1 MAVVRMQDVPTG
13 VSVPTSPSNPGRW
26 QFFKQGSATST
37 GTTID
42 SEGNVTA
49 AGIGT
54 FASLITGSI
63 TTLLDAILALVG
75 STANK
80 TVLTATV
87 TGDANARY
95 VLNANGT
102 MNWGSGAAPTDT
114 NLYRASAGQLQ
125 TDGILSVGGNLT
137 TGGSF
142 TATGTSTVGGLTT
155 AGTVTMLNAVLTGQA
170 SFSGVATNNAISAMV
185 TGDTGDRI
193 DIRPDG
199 TVFFGGGAGATDV
212 KLYRQSADKL
222 AIDDDWLIN
231 LAGKGLRVK
240 EGTNAKQGTSTLVAG
255 TVVVA
260 NTSVTAT
267 SRIFLTAQ
275 SVGGTA
281 GALAVT
287 ARTAGTSFTITS
299 TNAAD
304 TSVVAWHIFEPA

>member
-1 MAVVRMQDVPTG
+1 MPVMRIRENPPVATFL
-13 VSVPTSPSNPGRW
+13 SPANKGTW
-26 QFFKQGSATST
+26 EFFKQGSATST
-37 GTTID
+37 GTVID
-42 SEGNVTA
+42 TEGNVTA
-49 AGIGT
+49 AGTGT
-54 FASLITGSI
+54 FAALSTGSI
-63 TTLLDAILALVG
+63 STLLDAVLALVG
-75 STANK
+75 SATGK
-80 TVLTATV
+80 TLLTATV

-95 VLNANGT
+95 ILNANGT
-102 MNWGSGAAPTDT
+102 MGWGGGTLATDT
-114 NLYRASAGQLQ
+114 NLYRAAAGQLQ
-125 TDGILSVGGNLT
+125 TDGAFQAGGT
-137 TGGSF
+137 VTG
-142 TATGTSTVGGLTT
+142 ANLTT
-155 AGTVTMLNAVLTGQA
+155 AGTLTALNGTITGQF
-170 SFSGVATNNAISAMV
+170 SYSGVATNNAISAMV

-199 TVFFGGGAGATDV
+199 TIFFGGGAGATDV

-222 AIDDDWLIN
+222 AIDDDWLVN

-240 EGTNAKQGTSTLVAG
+240 EGSNAKQGTAVLVAG

-275 SVGGTA
+275 SVSGTA

-304 TSVVAWHIFEPA
+304 TSTVAYQIFEPA

>member
-1 MAVVRMQDVPTG
+1 MPVMRVRENPP
-13 VSVPTSPSNPGRW
+13 VSPQNVSPANKGTW
-26 QFFKQGSATST
+26 EFFKQGSATST
-37 GTTID
+37 GTVID
-42 SEGNVTA
+42 TEGNVTA
-49 AGIGT
+49 AGTGT
-54 FASLITGSI
+54 FAALSTGSI
-63 TTLLDAILALVG
+63 TTLVDAVLALVG
-75 STANK
+75 SATNK
-80 TVLTATV
+80 TLLTAQV
-87 TGDANARY
+87 TGDANPRY
-95 VLNANGT
+95 TLGADGKTAWGPGT
-102 MNWGSGAAPTDT
+102 TATDT
-114 NLYRASAGQLQ
+114 NLYRGGVNVLQ
-125 TDGILSVGGNLT
+125 TDSTLT
-137 TGGSF
+137 
-142 TATGTSTVGGLTT
+142 AANLTT
-155 AGTVTMLNAVLTGQA
+155 AGTLTALNGTVTGQFA
-170 SFSGVATNNAISAMV
+170 FSGVATNNAISAMV

-222 AIDDDWLIN
+222 AIDDDWLVN

-240 EGTNAKQGTSTLVAG
+240 EGSNAKQGTAVLVAG

-304 TSVVAWHIFEPA
+304 TSTVAYQIFEPA